1 MKDERSE
8 DGEKRTKDEPNRRA
22 DKQDEQRQAAGDIN
36 LRRFGHCVHYSN
48 TLGAGF
54 GGGGLAASTRE
65 TRFDRA
71 AAGSFPHC
79 CSTIFIASSMRSRT
93 MPLAGS
99 IQPTLLSCSDSYAR
113 SSVRAFAR

>member
-1 MKDERSE
+1 MKDQRT
-8 DGEKRTKDEPNRRA
+8 EKRENRTENKPNRRA
-22 DKQDEQRQAAGDIN
+22 DKQHKQRQAAGDVN

-65 TRFDRA
+65 TRLERA
-71 AAGSFPHC
+71 AAGSLPHC
-79 CSTIFIASSMRSRT
+79 CSTIFIASWIRRRT

-99 IQPTLLSCSDSYAR
+99 TQPTLLSCSDS
-113 SSVRAFAR
+113 